1 MLKSSL
7 LASSAIAVLLVCTA
21 CDQQPTPRAGQPAAE
36 APAPTPST
44 SEQVAAEAANE
55 IEQVAAPQVEIT
67 PAELASGV
75 NGENVPDPEATLATA
90 AVKTSNGDA
99 VGEVRSVI
107 VGPDRKADAVIVEV
121 GGFLNVGERA
131 VAIEANKLTYLKE
144 RNILVAS
151 LAKADIEKLEPVPA
165 QP

>member
-21 CDQQPTPRAGQPAAE
+21 CDQQPMPRADQPSAE
-36 APAPTPST
+36 APTPST
-44 SEQVAAEAANE
+44 TEQVAAEAANE

-151 LAKADIEKLEPVPA
+151 LAKTDIEKLEPVPA